1 MGTIAVTVKYE
12 IYMVINT
19 IFKNKITVIENMI
32 DEYGYIIKRL
42 VESSKQFDDIIF
54 VEIYR
59 DDNSIERFINI
70 INLIFRLSIYL
81 ETAID
86 VLYTRDKTYI
96 SSMIEKIITI
106 IDDEYRVYWD
116 K

>member
-1 MGTIAVTVKYE
+1 MDTIAVTVKYE

-19 IFKNKITVIENMI
+19 IFKNKIIVIENMT
-32 DEYGYIIKRL
+32 DYGCIIKRL
-42 VESSKQFDDIIF
+42 VKSSKQFNDIIF

-59 DDNSIERFINI
+59 DDNSIERFLNI

-86 VLYTRDKTYI
+86 ILYTRDKSYI
-96 SSMIEKIITI
+96 SNMIEKIITI
-106 IDDEYRVYWD
+106 IDDEYRFYWD
-116 K
+116 R

>member
-32 DEYGYIIKRL
+32 GEYGYIIKRL

-59 DDNSIERFINI
+59 DDNSIERFINV

-86 VLYTRDKTYI
+86 VLYTRDKSYI

-116 K
+116 R